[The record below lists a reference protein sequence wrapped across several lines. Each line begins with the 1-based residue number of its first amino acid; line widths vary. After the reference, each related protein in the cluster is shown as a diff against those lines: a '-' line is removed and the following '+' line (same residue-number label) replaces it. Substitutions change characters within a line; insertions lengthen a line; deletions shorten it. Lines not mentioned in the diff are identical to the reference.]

1 MSQIND
7 VDGVMNDHDED
18 MFSAITSPLASRY
31 TILQQDLNNVAP
43 MYSSL
48 STKIDYITCFLFSV
62 KNIRLIFRNSWQNE
76 TRLRP
81 HIKIYDNSMMI
92 YELAT

>member
-31 TILQQDLNNVAP
+31 AILQQDLDT
-43 MYSSL
+43 YSSPCIVHCVR
-48 STKIDYITCFLFSV
+48 K
-62 KNIRLIFRNSWQNE
+62 LIILPVFCLQS
-76 TRLRP
+76 
-81 HIKIYDNSMMI
+81 KVSG
-92 YELAT
+92 

>member
-31 TILQQDLNNVAP
+31 AILQRDLEQ
-43 MYSSL
+43 
-48 STKIDYITCFLFSV
+48 
-62 KNIRLIFRNSWQNE
+62 RNSPCIAHCVRKLIILPVPCLQS
-76 TRLRP
+76 
-81 HIKIYDNSMMI
+81 KIPG
-92 YELAT
+92 